1 MKLPW
6 TKLDEKTEKRFIG
19 TFNHFTK
26 EIEQVTK
33 TALDSINLWKRSE
46 QIKYNRINVRL
57 QILEST
63 FAKEIE
69 AAHEA
74 NLERERL
81 AAIEADKNAGV

>member
-26 EIEQVTK
+26 EIEKLKK
-33 TALDSINLWKRSE
+33 TAMDSIKQWKQSE
-46 QIKYNRINVRL
+46 QIKYNRVNTRL

-74 NLERERL
+74 NLERERQ
-81 AAIEADKNAGV
+81 AAKEIDEGTA